1 MTDTRP
7 RVTYT
12 KTIDLAALDTE
23 LGGHGL
29 CASDTEIV
37 VAEGS
42 PVTQKQLEA
51 AVAAHVAP
59 PPAPPTP
66 STQEQLDALTAAL
79 VAKAVITDADADATK
94 AKK

>member
-7 RVTYT
+7 RTTYA
-12 KTIDLAALDTE
+12 KVIDLADLDAE

-29 CASDTEIV
+29 CSSDTEIV

-42 PVTQKQLEA
+42 PVTQAQLAA

-59 PPAPPTP
+59 PPPPPTA
-66 STQEQLDALTAAL
+66 STQGQLDALTAAL
-79 VAKAVITDADADATK
+79 VAKAVLTK
-94 AKK
+94 AEGDETKAEK